1 MDWTERFNEVID
13 YIEEHLTED
22 IDYGALARIALCS
35 TYHFQRMFAYI
46 AGVPLSEYIRRRRM
60 SLAAV
65 DLQSGERVI
74 DIGLK
79 YGYSSPTAFN
89 RAFQSVHGVA
99 PSALRSEGAGVKSF
113 PPLRFKLTV
122 RGVEELNYRIETRG
136 DFRIVGRSYPLSRE
150 IEQNFLEVPQMW
162 QGGGR
167 GRQPGADTR
176 AHGRGTAGR
185 ARRERLRRRRGVALL
200 HSGGVLRRCGGAVG
214 GVYGPRLHL
223 GHLPGSGD
231 GEVDTRA
238 GAAHRDGLAPDLRL

>member
-74 DIGLK
+74 DVGLK

-89 RAFQSVHGVA
+89 RAFQSVHGRRPVCA
-99 PSALRSEGAGVKSF
+99 QER
-113 PPLRFKLTV
+113 
-122 RGVEELNYRIETRG
+122 
-136 DFRIVGRSYPLSRE
+136 
-150 IEQNFLEVPQMW
+150 
-162 QGGGR
+162 GGGR
-167 GRQPGADTR
+167 EVFSAAEIQTDGQ
-176 AHGRGTAGR
+176 
-185 ARRERLRRRRGVALL
+185 
-200 HSGGVLRRCGGAVG
+200 GGSRN
-214 GVYGPRLHL
+214 
-223 GHLPGSGD
+223 
-231 GEVDTRA
+231 
-238 GAAHRDGLAPDLRL
+238 

>member
-74 DIGLK
+74 DVGLK

-122 RGVEELNYRIETRG
+122 RGGRGIELPDRDAG
-136 DFRIVGRSYPLSRE
+136 GFPHSRAVVSA
-150 IEQNFLEVPQMW
+150 EQRDRAELPGGAADVA
-162 QGGGR
+162 GGGG

-176 AHGRGTAGR
+176 AHGRRPPPLWRSRWRSIRSPAVPGRSSR
-185 ARRERLRRRRGVALL
+185 ARGRGGRYRSW
-200 HSGGVLRRCGGAVG
+200 SGA
-214 GVYGPRLHL
+214 
-223 GHLPGSGD
+223 S
-231 GEVDTRA
+231 
-238 GAAHRDGLAPDLRL
+238 